1 MKTTIL
7 RYSVYSAIM
16 ICALFLTSWYLLE
29 HLPRTTQEILGYAS
43 MIVSLSFVFF
53 GIKYYRERE
62 NEGKISFKRGLTI
75 GVLIS
80 LITALVF
87 GILDVIYV
95 EVLNPEFMDNYYMES
110 VQALEETLSGEALK
124 TQLALLESQKEV
136 FANPLFTFGIMAV
149 TVFVIGF
156 IISLIS
162 AWILQRK

>member
-80 LITALVF
+80 LITAVVF

>member
-16 ICALFLTSWYLLE
+16 ICALFLTTWYLLE

-62 NEGKISFKRGLTI
+62 NAGKVSFKKALTI

-80 LITALVF
+80 LITAVVF
-87 GILDVIYV
+87 GILDVLYV
-95 EVLNPEFMDNYYMES
+95 EVLNPEFMDTYYAET
-110 VQALEETLSGEALK
+110 VKAFEETYSGEELE
-124 TQLALLESQKEV
+124 TQLANLASQKEV
-136 FANPLFTFGIMAV
+136 FANPLFTFAIMAV

>member
-62 NEGKISFKRGLTI
+62 NEGKISFKKGPNDRGL
-75 GVLIS
+75 
-80 LITALVF
+80 
-87 GILDVIYV
+87 D
-95 EVLNPEFMDNYYMES
+95 
-110 VQALEETLSGEALK
+110 
-124 TQLALLESQKEV
+124 
-136 FANPLFTFGIMAV
+136 
-149 TVFVIGF
+149 
-156 IISLIS
+156 
-162 AWILQRK
+162 

>member
-1 MKTTIL
+1 MSTTAV
-7 RYSVYSAIM
+7 SVSGKKGNI
-16 ICALFLTSWYLLE
+16 ITS
-29 HLPRTTQEILGYAS
+29 QEILGYAS

>member
-62 NEGKISFKRGLTI
+62 NEGKISFNRGLSI

>member
-16 ICALFLTSWYLLE
+16 ICALFLTTWYLLE

-62 NEGKISFKRGLTI
+62 NAGKVSFKKALTI
-75 GVLIS
+75 GTLIS
-80 LITALVF
+80 LITAVVF
-87 GILDVIYV
+87 GVLDVIYI

-110 VQALEETLSGEALK
+110 VKSLEETLSGEALK

>member
-75 GVLIS
+75 GGLIS